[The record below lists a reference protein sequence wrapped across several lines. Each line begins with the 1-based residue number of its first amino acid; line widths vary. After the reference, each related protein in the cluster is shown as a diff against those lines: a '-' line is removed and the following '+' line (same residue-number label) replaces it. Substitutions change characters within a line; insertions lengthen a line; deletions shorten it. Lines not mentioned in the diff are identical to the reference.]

1 MKEISGLIS
10 IARKAGYCIIG
21 QDNLLGY
28 DKKLYLILLDKNA
41 GNSLSKSIKYMAE
54 QRGLELI
61 LLDGLAEKTNLENCK
76 VLGIKNKGLSEEIV
90 KRIKGE

>member
-1 MKEISGLIS
+1 MKEIDGLIS

-28 DKKLYLILLDKNA
+28 EKKLYLILIDKDA
-41 GNSLSKSIKYMAE
+41 GNSLSKSIKYMSE
-54 QRGLELI
+54 RRNVELLI
-61 LLDGLAEKTNLENCK
+61 LDNLSEKINIENCK
-76 VLGIKNKGLSEEIV
+76 VLGIKNKGLSEEII